1 MTWLFIVEV
10 LQCKKQKQTELNLKL
25 GLNFG
30 LGYLARDLFSPAR
43 QAVYRL
49 TAAAPAPAP
58 AAAVPA
64 TAAAEAAGEPLP
76 SVCGAA
82 APAHNNIPNT
92 HSHIAAHATT
102 ISHNYPSADPTGC
115 AQHTPEC
122 VLCVLHA
129 MI

>member
-1 MTWLFIVEV
+1 M
-10 LQCKKQKQTELNLKL
+10 
-25 GLNFG
+25 
-30 LGYLARDLFSPAR
+30 
-43 QAVYRL
+43 
-49 TAAAPAPAP
+49 TAAAP
-58 AAAVPA
+58 AAVPA

-82 APAHNNIPNT
+82 APAHNNKQHIPNT

-122 VLCVLHA
+122 VLHA
-129 MI
+129 VI